1 MKYEAVIGLEVHTEL
16 QTKTKIFC
24 SCRTSF
30 GADPNTN
37 VCPVCLGLPGVLP
50 VLNKKVLEYAVRAGL
65 ALNCEISRFSK
76 FDRKNYYYPDLP
88 KNFQTSQFDL
98 PICEHGY
105 LDVEVEGE
113 KRRIRITR
121 AHMEEDAG
129 KLVHHGTSITDSD
142 YSLVDYNRTGTP
154 LLEIVS
160 EPDMRSAKEAVAY
173 MEKMRAILQYV
184 GISDCRMEEGS
195 LRCDA
200 NVSVRPV
207 GQKELGT
214 KTEIKNINSFKG
226 VERAIEYE
234 AMRQAELLE
243 DGGKVVQETRTWD
256 EKEGVT
262 KSMRTK
268 EEANDYRYFPEPDLV
283 PFTVSDEYIENIRKS
298 LPELP
303 DARKERYMKEF
314 GLSSEDAVF
323 MTNDKAT
330 ADYFEAAVDAGADPK
345 ACVNWLMGEFASQLS
360 TDGIEI
366 AKAPVSAENLAA
378 LLKLISKG
386 TISGKIAK
394 KVFATMWKEGGNPEE
409 IVKAQGLVQISDT
422 AELSKL
428 VDEVVGKNPKAV
440 EDFKAGKKKAVG
452 ALVGQIMKATKGK
465 ANPRVINELLNKKP
479 QSLRMTPT
487 KQRKTPAFMKNRE
500 S

>member
-16 QTKTKIFC
+16 QTTTKIFC
-24 SCRTSF
+24 GCKTSF
-30 GADPNTN
+30 GAEPNTN

-50 VLNKKVLEYAVRAGL
+50 VLNKRVLEFAVRAGL

-98 PICEHGY
+98 PICERGH
-105 LDVEVEGE
+105 LDIEVNGE
-113 KRRIRITR
+113 KKQIRITR

-154 LLEIVS
+154 LLEIVT

-173 MEKMRAILQYV
+173 LEKMRAILQYI

-226 VERAIEYE
+226 VEKAIEYE
-234 AMRQAELLE
+234 ALRQAEILE
-243 DGGKVVQETRTWD
+243 DGGKIIQETRTWD

-268 EEANDYRYFPEPDLV
+268 EEANDYRYFPEPDLA
-283 PFTVSDEYIENIRKS
+283 PFTVSEEYIEDIRKT

-303 DARKERYMKEF
+303 DERRERYIANF
-314 GLSSEDAVF
+314 GLSSTDAQY
-323 MTNDKAT
+323 MTNDKDT
-330 ADYFEAAVDAGADPK
+330 SDYFEKVVAAGADPK
-345 ACVNWLMGEFASQLS
+345 ASVNWIMGEFASQLS
-360 TDGIEI
+360 NAGIEI
-366 AKAPVSAENLAA
+366 AKAPVTPENLAKLLA
-378 LLKLISKG
+378 LIAKG

-394 KVFATMWKEGGNPEE
+394 KVFAEMWKDGADPEE

-422 AELSKL
+422 GALKEL
-428 VDEVVGKNPKAV
+428 VVKVIANNLKAV

-452 ALVGQIMKATKGK
+452 ALVGQIMKETKGK
-465 ANPRVINELLNKKP
+465 ANPKVINELLNDELKK
-479 QSLRMTPT
+479 L
-487 KQRKTPAFMKNRE
+487 
-500 S
+500 

>member
-16 QTKTKIFC
+16 QTTTKIFC

-105 LDVEVEGE
+105 LDVEVDGE

-298 LPELP
+298 LLELP

-330 ADYFEAAVDAGADPK
+330 ADYFEAAVAAGADPK
-345 ACVNWLMGEFASQLS
+345 AAVNWLMGEFASQLS
-360 TDGIEI
+360 NDGIEI
-366 AKAPVSAENLAA
+366 DKAPVSAENLAA

-394 KVFATMWKEGGNPEE
+394 KVFATMWKEGGNPDD

-428 VDEVVGKNPKAV
+428 VDEVVGNNPKAV

-465 ANPRVINELLNKKP
+465 ANPRVINELLNKKL
-479 QSLRMTPT
+479 QSL
-487 KQRKTPAFMKNRE
+487 
-500 S
+500 

>member
-16 QTKTKIFC
+16 QTTTKIFC
-24 SCRTSF
+24 GCKTSF
-30 GADPNTN
+30 GAEPNTN

-50 VLNKKVLEYAVRAGL
+50 VLNKRVLEFAVRAGL

-98 PICEHGY
+98 PICERGH
-105 LDVEVEGE
+105 LDIEVNGE
-113 KRRIRITR
+113 KKQIRITR

-154 LLEIVS
+154 LLEIVT

-173 MEKMRAILQYV
+173 LEKMRAILQYI

-214 KTEIKNINSFKG
+214 KAEIKNINSFKG
-226 VERAIEYE
+226 VEKAIEYE
-234 AMRQAELLE
+234 ALRQAEILE
-243 DGGKVVQETRTWD
+243 DGGKIIQETRTWD

-268 EEANDYRYFPEPDLV
+268 EEANDYRYFPEPDLA
-283 PFTVSDEYIENIRKS
+283 PFTVSEEYIEDIRKT

-303 DARKERYMKEF
+303 DERRERYIANF
-314 GLSSEDAVF
+314 GLSSTDAQY
-323 MTNDKAT
+323 MTNDKDT
-330 ADYFEAAVDAGADPK
+330 SDYFEKVVEAGADPK
-345 ACVNWLMGEFASQLS
+345 ASVNWIMGEFASQLS
-360 TDGIEI
+360 NAGIEI
-366 AKAPVSAENLAA
+366 AKAPVTPENLAKLLA
-378 LLKLISKG
+378 LIAKG

-394 KVFATMWKEGGNPEE
+394 KVFAEMWKDGADPEE

-422 AELSKL
+422 GALKEL
-428 VDEVVGKNPKAV
+428 VVKVIANNPKAV

-452 ALVGQIMKATKGK
+452 ALVGQIMKETKGK
-465 ANPRVINELLNKKP
+465 ANPKVINELLNDELKK
-479 QSLRMTPT
+479 L
-487 KQRKTPAFMKNRE
+487 
-500 S
+500 

>member
-16 QTKTKIFC
+16 QTTTKIFC
-24 SCRTSF
+24 GCKTSF
-30 GADPNTN
+30 GAEPNTN

-50 VLNKKVLEYAVRAGL
+50 VLNKRVLEFAVRAGL

-98 PICEHGY
+98 PICERGH
-105 LDVEVEGE
+105 LDIEVNGE
-113 KRRIRITR
+113 KKQIRITR

-154 LLEIVS
+154 LLEIVT

-173 MEKMRAILQYV
+173 LEKMRAILQYI

-214 KTEIKNINSFKG
+214 KAEIKNINSFKG
-226 VERAIEYE
+226 VEKAIEYE
-234 AMRQAELLE
+234 ALRQAEILE
-243 DGGKVVQETRTWD
+243 DGGKIIQETRTWD

-268 EEANDYRYFPEPDLV
+268 EEANDYRYFPEPDLA
-283 PFTVSDEYIENIRKS
+283 PFTVSEEYIEDIRKT

-303 DARKERYMKEF
+303 DERRERYIANF
-314 GLSSEDAVF
+314 GLSSTDAQY
-323 MTNDKAT
+323 MTNDKDT
-330 ADYFEAAVDAGADPK
+330 SDYFEKVVAAGADPK
-345 ACVNWLMGEFASQLS
+345 VSVNWIMGEFASQLS
-360 TDGIEI
+360 NAGIEI
-366 AKAPVSAENLAA
+366 AKAPVTPENLAKLLA
-378 LLKLISKG
+378 LIAKG

-394 KVFATMWKEGGNPEE
+394 KVFAEMWQDGADPEE

-422 AELSKL
+422 GALKEL
-428 VDEVVGKNPKAV
+428 VVKVIANNPKAV

-452 ALVGQIMKATKGK
+452 ALVGQIMKETKGK
-465 ANPRVINELLNKKP
+465 ANPKVINELLNDELKK
-479 QSLRMTPT
+479 L
-487 KQRKTPAFMKNRE
+487 
-500 S
+500 

>member
-16 QTKTKIFC
+16 QTTTKIFC
-24 SCRTSF
+24 GCKTSF
-30 GADPNTN
+30 GAEPNTN

-50 VLNKKVLEYAVRAGL
+50 VLNKRVLEFAVRAGL

-98 PICEHGY
+98 PICERGH
-105 LDVEVEGE
+105 LDIEVNGE
-113 KRRIRITR
+113 KKQIRITR

-154 LLEIVS
+154 LLEIVT

-173 MEKMRAILQYV
+173 LEKMRAILQYI

-200 NVSVRPV
+200 NVSVRSV

-214 KTEIKNINSFKG
+214 KAEIKNINSFKG
-226 VERAIEYE
+226 VEKAIEYE
-234 AMRQAELLE
+234 ALRQAEILE
-243 DGGKVVQETRTWD
+243 DGGKIIQETRTWD

-268 EEANDYRYFPEPDLV
+268 EEANDYRYFPEPDLA
-283 PFTVSDEYIENIRKS
+283 PFTVSEEYIEDIRKT

-303 DARKERYMKEF
+303 DERRERYIANF
-314 GLSSEDAVF
+314 GLSSTDAQY
-323 MTNDKAT
+323 MTNDKDT
-330 ADYFEAAVDAGADPK
+330 SDYFEKVVAAGADPK
-345 ACVNWLMGEFASQLS
+345 VSVNWIMGEFASQLS
-360 TDGIEI
+360 NAGIEI
-366 AKAPVSAENLAA
+366 AKAPVTPENLAKLLA
-378 LLKLISKG
+378 LIAKG

-394 KVFATMWKEGGNPEE
+394 KVFAEMWKDGADPEE

-422 AELSKL
+422 GALKEL
-428 VDEVVGKNPKAV
+428 VVKVIANNPKAV

-452 ALVGQIMKATKGK
+452 ALVGQIMKETKGK
-465 ANPRVINELLNKKP
+465 ANPKVINELLNDELKK
-479 QSLRMTPT
+479 L
-487 KQRKTPAFMKNRE
+487 
-500 S
+500 

>member
-16 QTKTKIFC
+16 QTTTKIFC
-24 SCRTSF
+24 GCKTSF
-30 GADPNTN
+30 GAEPNTN

-50 VLNKKVLEYAVRAGL
+50 VLNKRVLEFAVRAGL

-98 PICEHGY
+98 PICERGH
-105 LDVEVEGE
+105 LDIEVNGE
-113 KRRIRITR
+113 KKQIRITR

-154 LLEIVS
+154 LLEIVT

-173 MEKMRAILQYV
+173 LEKMRAILQYI

-214 KTEIKNINSFKG
+214 KAEIKNINSFKG
-226 VERAIEYE
+226 VEKAIEYE
-234 AMRQAELLE
+234 ALRQAEILE
-243 DGGKVVQETRTWD
+243 DGGKIIQETRTWD

-268 EEANDYRYFPEPDLV
+268 EEANDYRYFPEPDLA
-283 PFTVSDEYIENIRKS
+283 PFTVSEEYIEDIRKT

-303 DARKERYMKEF
+303 DERRERYIANF
-314 GLSSEDAVF
+314 GLSSTDAQY
-323 MTNDKAT
+323 MTNDKDT
-330 ADYFEAAVDAGADPK
+330 SDYFEKVVAAGADPK
-345 ACVNWLMGEFASQLS
+345 ASVNWIMGEFASQLS
-360 TDGIEI
+360 NAGIEI
-366 AKAPVSAENLAA
+366 AKAPVTPENLAKLLA
-378 LLKLISKG
+378 LIAKG

-394 KVFATMWKEGGNPEE
+394 KVFAEIWKDGADPEE

-422 AELSKL
+422 GALKEL
-428 VDEVVGKNPKAV
+428 VVKVIANNPKAV

-452 ALVGQIMKATKGK
+452 ALVGQIMKETKGK
-465 ANPRVINELLNKKP
+465 ANPKVINELLNDELKK
-479 QSLRMTPT
+479 L
-487 KQRKTPAFMKNRE
+487 
-500 S
+500 

>member
-1 MKYEAVIGLEVHTEL
+1 MKYEVVIGLEVHTEL
-16 QTKTKIFC
+16 RTKTKIFC
-24 SCRTSF
+24 NCKTSF
-30 GADPNTN
+30 GAEPNTN

-98 PICEHGY
+98 PICEHGH
-105 LDVEVEGE
+105 LDVEVNGE
-113 KRRIRITR
+113 KKHIRITR

-207 GQKELGT
+207 GQSELGT

-226 VERAIEYE
+226 VEKAIEYE

-243 DGGKVVQETRTWD
+243 EGGKVVQETRTWD

-283 PFTVSDEYIENIRKS
+283 PFTVSDEYIEEIRKT

-303 DARKERYMKEF
+303 DARKERYMGSY
-314 GLSSEDAVF
+314 GLSAEDADAI
-323 MTNDKAT
+323 TNDKAR
-330 ADYFEAAVDAGADPK
+330 ADYFESMIAAGSEPK
-345 ACVNWLMGEFASQLS
+345 AAVNWLMGEFAGQLS
-360 TDGIEI
+360 ADGIEFSE
-366 AKAPVSAENLAA
+366 APVTAENLAG
-378 LLKLISKG
+378 LLKLIEKG

-394 KVFATMWKEGGNPEE
+394 RVFSDMWKEGGTAEE
-409 IVKAQGLVQISDT
+409 IVKEKGLVQISDT
-422 AELSKL
+422 DELERL
-428 VDEVVGKNPKAV
+428 VAQVIDEHPQAV
-440 EDFKAGKKKAVG
+440 ADFKAGKKKAVG

-465 ANPRVINELLNKKP
+465 ANPQVVNGLLSKKLSEL
-479 QSLRMTPT
+479 
-487 KQRKTPAFMKNRE
+487 
-500 S
+500 

>member
-16 QTKTKIFC
+16 QTTTKIFC
-24 SCRTSF
+24 GCKTSF
-30 GADPNTN
+30 GAEPNTN

-50 VLNKKVLEYAVRAGL
+50 VLNKRVLEFAVRAGL

-98 PICEHGY
+98 PICERGH
-105 LDVEVEGE
+105 LDIEVNGE
-113 KRRIRITR
+113 KQQIRITK
-121 AHMEEDAG
+121 AHMEEDDG

-154 LLEIVS
+154 LLEIVT

-173 MEKMRAILQYV
+173 LEKMRAILQYI

-214 KTEIKNINSFKG
+214 KAEIKNINSVKG
-226 VERAIEYE
+226 VEKAIEYE
-234 AMRQAELLE
+234 ALRQAEILE
-243 DGGKVVQETRTWD
+243 DGGKIIQETRTWD

-268 EEANDYRYFPEPDLV
+268 EEANDYRYFPEPDLA
-283 PFTVSDEYIENIRKS
+283 PFTVSEEYIEDIRKT

-303 DARKERYMKEF
+303 DERRERYIANF
-314 GLSSEDAVF
+314 GLSSTDAQY
-323 MTNDKAT
+323 MTNDKDT
-330 ADYFEAAVDAGADPK
+330 SDYFEKVVAAGADPK
-345 ACVNWLMGEFASQLS
+345 ASVNWIMGEFASQLS
-360 TDGIEI
+360 NAGIEI
-366 AKAPVSAENLAA
+366 AKAPVTPENLAKLLA
-378 LLKLISKG
+378 LIAKG

-394 KVFATMWKEGGNPEE
+394 KVFAEMWKDGADPEE

-422 AELSKL
+422 GALKEL
-428 VDEVVGKNPKAV
+428 VVKVIANNPKAV

-452 ALVGQIMKATKGK
+452 ALVGQIMKETKGK
-465 ANPRVINELLNKKP
+465 ANPKVINELLNDELKK
-479 QSLRMTPT
+479 L
-487 KQRKTPAFMKNRE
+487 
-500 S
+500 

>member
-16 QTKTKIFC
+16 QTTTKIFC
-24 SCRTSF
+24 GCKTSF
-30 GADPNTN
+30 GAEPNTN

-50 VLNKKVLEYAVRAGL
+50 VLNKRVLEFAVRAGL

-98 PICEHGY
+98 PICERGH
-105 LDVEVEGE
+105 LDIEVNGE
-113 KRRIRITR
+113 KKQIRITR

-154 LLEIVS
+154 LLEIVT

-173 MEKMRAILQYV
+173 LEKMRAILQYI

-214 KTEIKNINSFKG
+214 KAEIKNINSFKG
-226 VERAIEYE
+226 VEKAIEYE
-234 AMRQAELLE
+234 ALRQAEILE
-243 DGGKVVQETRTWD
+243 DGGKIIQETRTWD

-268 EEANDYRYFPEPDLV
+268 EEANDYRYFPEPDLA
-283 PFTVSDEYIENIRKS
+283 PFTVSEEYIEDIRKT

-303 DARKERYMKEF
+303 DERRERYIANF
-314 GLSSEDAVF
+314 GLSSTDAQY
-323 MTNDKAT
+323 MTNDKDT
-330 ADYFEAAVDAGADPK
+330 SDYFEKVVAAGADPK
-345 ACVNWLMGEFASQLS
+345 VSVNWIMGEFASQLS
-360 TDGIEI
+360 NAGIEI
-366 AKAPVSAENLAA
+366 AKAPVTPENLAKLLA
-378 LLKLISKG
+378 LIAKG

-394 KVFATMWKEGGNPEE
+394 KVFAEMWKDGADPEE

-422 AELSKL
+422 GALKEL
-428 VDEVVGKNPKAV
+428 VVKVIANNPKAV

-452 ALVGQIMKATKGK
+452 ALVGQIMKETKGK
-465 ANPRVINELLNKKP
+465 ANPKVINELLNDEIKK
-479 QSLRMTPT
+479 L
-487 KQRKTPAFMKNRE
+487 
-500 S
+500 

>member
-283 PFTVSDEYIENIRKS
+283 PFTLSDEYIENIRKS

-465 ANPRVINELLNKKP
+465 ANPRVINELLNKKL
-479 QSLRMTPT
+479 QSL
-487 KQRKTPAFMKNRE
+487 
-500 S
+500 

>member
-16 QTKTKIFC
+16 QTTTKIFC
-24 SCRTSF
+24 GCKTSF
-30 GADPNTN
+30 GAEPNTN
-37 VCPVCLGLPGVLP
+37 VCSVCLGLPGVLP
-50 VLNKKVLEYAVRAGL
+50 VLNKRVLEFAVRAGL

-98 PICEHGY
+98 PICERGH
-105 LDVEVEGE
+105 LDIEVNGE
-113 KRRIRITR
+113 KKQIRITR

-154 LLEIVS
+154 LLEIVT

-173 MEKMRAILQYV
+173 LEKMRAILQYI

-214 KTEIKNINSFKG
+214 KAEIKNINSFKG
-226 VERAIEYE
+226 VEKAIEYE
-234 AMRQAELLE
+234 ALRQAEILE
-243 DGGKVVQETRTWD
+243 DGGKIIQETRTWD

-268 EEANDYRYFPEPDLV
+268 EEANDYRYFPEPDLA
-283 PFTVSDEYIENIRKS
+283 PFTVSEEYIEDIRKT

-303 DARKERYMKEF
+303 DERRERYIANF
-314 GLSSEDAVF
+314 GLSSTDAQY
-323 MTNDKAT
+323 MTNDKDT
-330 ADYFEAAVDAGADPK
+330 SDYFEKVVAAGADPK
-345 ACVNWLMGEFASQLS
+345 ASVNWIMGEFASQLS
-360 TDGIEI
+360 NAGIEI
-366 AKAPVSAENLAA
+366 AKAPVTPENLAKLLA
-378 LLKLISKG
+378 LIAKG

-394 KVFATMWKEGGNPEE
+394 KVFAEMWKDGADPEE

-422 AELSKL
+422 GALKEL
-428 VDEVVGKNPKAV
+428 VVKVIANNPKAV

-452 ALVGQIMKATKGK
+452 ALVGQIMKETKGK
-465 ANPRVINELLNKKP
+465 ANPKVINELLNDELKK
-479 QSLRMTPT
+479 L
-487 KQRKTPAFMKNRE
+487 
-500 S
+500 

>member
-16 QTKTKIFC
+16 RTATKIFC
-24 SCRTSF
+24 SCKTSF

-50 VLNKKVLEYAVRAGL
+50 VLNRHVLEFAVRTGL
-65 ALNCEISRFSK
+65 ALNCKIARYSK

-88 KNFQTSQFDL
+88 KNFQTSQYDL
-98 PICEHGY
+98 PICGPGY
-105 LDVEVEGE
+105 LDVEVDG
-113 KRRIRITR
+113 KQSRIRITR

-160 EPDMRSAKEAVAY
+160 EPDMRTAKEAVAY
-173 MEKMRAILQYV
+173 MEKLRAILQYCEV
-184 GISDCRMEEGS
+184 SDCKMEEGS

-200 NVSVRPV
+200 NISVRPV

-214 KTEIKNINSFKG
+214 KTEIKNINSFRG

-234 AMRQAELLE
+234 ARRQVEVLE
-243 DGGKVVQETRTWD
+243 EGGKVVQETRTWD

-262 KSMRTK
+262 KSMRKK

-283 PFTVSDEYIENIRKS
+283 PFTVSEEYIEEIRKS

-303 DARKERYMKEF
+303 DARKARYMESY
-314 GLSSEDAVF
+314 GLDAYNADYL
-323 MTNDKAT
+323 TNDKDR
-330 ADYFEAAVDAGADPK
+330 ADYFEAMVAAGADPK
-345 ACVNWLMGEFASQLS
+345 EAANWLMGDFAKMLAQFGKEMKE
-360 TDGIEI
+360 T
-366 AKAPVSAENLAA
+366 PVSAVSMAE
-378 LLKLISKG
+378 LLKLIAAG

-394 KVFATMWKEGGNPEE
+394 QVFPEMWETGKEAEA
-409 IVKAQGLVQISDT
+409 IVKEKGLVQISDT
-422 AELSKL
+422 GALEALADKIIAA
-428 VDEVVGKNPKAV
+428 NPQSVA
-440 EDFKAGKKKAVG
+440 DFKAGKKKAVG
-452 ALVGQIMKATKGK
+452 FLMGQVMKETKGQ
-465 ANPRVINELLNKKP
+465 ANPQVVNGILTKKLSEL
-479 QSLRMTPT
+479 
-487 KQRKTPAFMKNRE
+487 
-500 S
+500 

>member
-16 QTKTKIFC
+16 HTATKIFC
-24 SCRTSF
+24 NCKTSF
-30 GADPNTN
+30 GANPNTN

-50 VLNKKVLEYAVRAGL
+50 VLNKKVLEFAVRAGL

-105 LDVEVEGE
+105 LDVELDGE
-113 KRRIRITR
+113 VSRIRITR

-129 KLVHHGTSITDSD
+129 KLVHHGSSITTAD

-160 EPDMRSAKEAVAY
+160 EPDMRSAKQAVAY
-173 MEKMRAILQYV
+173 MEKMRAILQYC

-234 AMRQAELLE
+234 ALRQAEILE
-243 DGGKVVQETRTWD
+243 AGGTIKQETRTWD
-256 EKEGVT
+256 ENEGVT
-262 KSMRTK
+262 KSMRSK

-283 PFTVSDEYIENIRKS
+283 PFTVSDEYIENIRKT

-303 DARKERYMKEF
+303 DARKARYMESY
-314 GLSSEDAVF
+314 GLSAYDAAYV
-323 MTNDKAT
+323 TSDKDR
-330 ADYFEAAVDAGADPK
+330 ADFFEAMVKAGADAK
-345 ACVNWLMGEFASQLS
+345 EACNWLMGELAGMLS
-360 TDGIEI
+360 ENGLEI
-366 AKAPVSAENLAA
+366 KDSKVTPEAMAE
-378 LLKLISKG
+378 LLKLITKG

-394 KVFATMWKEGGNPEE
+394 KIFPEMWETGKSAET
-409 IVKAQGLVQISDT
+409 IVKEQGLVQISDT
-422 AELSKL
+422 GALEAM
-428 VDEVVGKNPKAV
+428 VDEAIAENPKAV
-440 EDFKAGKKKAVG
+440 ADFKSGNKKAMG
-452 ALVGQIMKATKGK
+452 AMIGQIMKKSHGK
-465 ANPRVINELLNKKP
+465 ANPRMVSGILIKKL
-479 QSLRMTPT
+479 QAL
-487 KQRKTPAFMKNRE
+487 
-500 S
+500 